1 MAALERPIPKPSGN
15 VTDITRVLGVMT
27 HRLRES
33 QADVNQP
40 YRDTVPGVG
49 SGDQ

>member
-1 MAALERPIPKPSGN
+1 MTSERPIPVPTGT
-15 VTDITRVLGVMT
+15 VDDITRIRVAMS
-27 HRLRES
+27 HRHRE
-33 QADVNQP
+33 QQPEVNQP

>member
-27 HRLRES
+27 HRLREQ

-40 YRDTVPGVG
+40 FRDTVPGSG

>member
-1 MAALERPIPKPSGN
+1 MAKLVRPIPKPSGT
-15 VTDITRVLGVMT
+15 VADATRVLGVMT
-27 HRLRES
+27 HRLREQ

-40 YRDTVPGVG
+40 FRDTTPDAG